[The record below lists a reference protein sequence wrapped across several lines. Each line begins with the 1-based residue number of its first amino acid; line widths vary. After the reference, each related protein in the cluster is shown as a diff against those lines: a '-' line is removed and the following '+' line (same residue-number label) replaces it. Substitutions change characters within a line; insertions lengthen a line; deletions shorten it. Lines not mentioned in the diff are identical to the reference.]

1 MTLRTRLWSAAAALA
16 LLAGIIYI
24 AVTNTEVKG
33 NAHGDSL
40 FSRKTTLYLWYND
53 EGLTDYLNEVSV
65 EYNSSQDEYRVEPVL
80 KDAAEY
86 LEAINQASVADESLP
101 DLYVISNDSLGRA
114 SLAGLTSPL
123 QDQSKFEDTAIF
135 PQSAID
141 AVTWQGNVVAYPF
154 YFETAAF
161 LYNEK
166 YLQMMADNAGISLKE
181 AVPDTVMD
189 ILALANSFDAPEG
202 VQSVFTWDVGD
213 IFYNYYVIGNYLNIG
228 GETGDDVSKIDIY
241 NTDTIQ
247 CMQLYQQL
255 TQFFSIDTASVD
267 YDSVMDD
274 FVNGRVVFTVA
285 TSDAARRMREA
296 AADGTADFSYGV
308 SRIPDLTDELKSRS
322 MSVTQCLAINGYS
335 KEQEAADHFIQYMIY
350 HHNDDF
356 YDRTGKALA
365 QSGYTYSDDHMNGF
379 YDAYVESVPVP
390 KMRQTANF
398 WVYLENS
405 FAQVWNGADA
415 GETLKSLYEQIM
427 TQINGETYTAEE
439 VTAPDPVDIN
449 AVLMELDGTSSADGG
464 SQTE

>member
-16 LLAGIIYI
+16 LLAGMIYI
-24 AVTNTEVKG
+24 AMTNGTVKG
-33 NAHGDSL
+33 NARGDSL

-53 EGLTDYLNEVSV
+53 EVLSDYLNEVAV
-65 EYNSSQDEYRVEPVL
+65 AYNSTQDEYRVEPVL

-86 LEAINQASVADESLP
+86 LEAINQASVAGEEFP

-114 SLAGLTSPL
+114 SLAGLTAPL
-123 QDQSKFEDTAIF
+123 KDLSKFEDTAIF
-135 PQSAID
+135 PQAAIN

-161 LYNEK
+161 LYNEE
-166 YLQMMADNAGISLKE
+166 YLQMMADKAGISLQE
-181 AVPDTVMD
+181 AVPDTVLD
-189 ILALANSFDAPEG
+189 ILALADSFDAPEG

-213 IFYNYYVIGNYLNIG
+213 IFYNYYVIGNYLNLG
-228 GETGDDVSKIDIY
+228 GDAGDDVSQIDIY

-255 TQFFSIDTASVD
+255 TQFFSIDSSSVD

-285 TSDAARRMREA
+285 TTDAARRMREA
-296 AADGTADFSYGV
+296 TADGTADFSYGV

-335 KEQEAADHFIQYMIY
+335 DEQEAADHFIQYMIY
-350 HHNDDF
+350 YHNEDF

-365 QSGYTYSDDHMNGF
+365 QSGYAYSDAHMNGF
-379 YDAYVESVPVP
+379 YDAYVESEPVP

-405 FAQVWNGADA
+405 FAQVWDGADA
-415 GETLKSLYEQIM
+415 GATLKSLYEQIM
-427 TQINGETYTAEE
+427 TQINGETYTAQE
-439 VTAPDPVDIN
+439 VTAPEPVDIN
-449 AVLMELDGTSSADGG
+449 AALMEREGSSAD
-464 SQTE
+464 

>member
-1 MTLRTRLWSAAAALA
+1 MTLRTRFWSAVAALA

-24 AVTNTEVKG
+24 AMTNGTVKG
-33 NAHGDSL
+33 NAGGDSL

-53 EGLTDYLNEVSV
+53 EGLTDYLNEVTV

-86 LEAINQASVADESLP
+86 LEAINKASVAGENLP

-114 SLAGLTSPL
+114 SLAGLTTSL

-135 PQSAID
+135 PQSAIN

-161 LYNEK
+161 LYNEE
-166 YLQMMADNAGISLKE
+166 YLQMMADNAGISLQE
-181 AVPDTVMD
+181 AIPDTVLD
-189 ILALANSFDAPEG
+189 ILALADSFDAPEG
-202 VQSVFTWDVGD
+202 VQSVFSWDVGD
-213 IFYNYYVIGNYLNIG
+213 IFYNYYVIGNYLNLG
-228 GETGDDVSKIDIY
+228 GRAGDDVSQIDIY

-255 TQFFSIDTASVD
+255 TQFFSIDTSSVD

-274 FVNGRVVFTVA
+274 FVNGRMVFTVA
-285 TSDAARRMREA
+285 TTDAAKRMREA
-296 AADGTADFSYGV
+296 VADGTADFSYGV
-308 SRIPDLTDELKSRS
+308 SRIPDLTDDLKSRS

-335 KEQEAADHFIQYMIY
+335 EEQEAADHFIQYMIY
-350 HHNDDF
+350 YHNDDF

-379 YDAYVESVPVP
+379 YDAYVESEPVP

-405 FAQVWNGADA
+405 FAQVWNGANA

-427 TQINGETYTAEE
+427 TQINGESFTAQE
-439 VTAPDPVDIN
+439 VEAPEPVDIN
-449 AVLMELDGTSSADGG
+449 AALMEREGSSTADGG
-464 SQTE
+464 TQEE

>member
-16 LLAGIIYI
+16 LLAGMIYI
-24 AVTNTEVKG
+24 AMTNGTVKG
-33 NAHGDSL
+33 NARGDSL

-53 EGLTDYLNEVSV
+53 EVLSDYLNEVAV
-65 EYNSSQDEYRVEPVL
+65 AYNSSQDEYRVEPVL

-86 LEAINQASVADESLP
+86 LEAINQASVAGEEFP

-114 SLAGLTSPL
+114 SLAGLTAPL
-123 QDQSKFEDTAIF
+123 KDLSKFEDTAIF
-135 PQSAID
+135 PQAAIN

-161 LYNEK
+161 LYNEE
-166 YLQMMADNAGISLKE
+166 YLQMMADKAGISLQE
-181 AVPDTVMD
+181 AVPDTVLD
-189 ILALANSFDAPEG
+189 ILALADSFDAPEG

-213 IFYNYYVIGNYLNIG
+213 IFYNYYVIGNYLNLG
-228 GETGDDVSKIDIY
+228 GDAGDDVSQIDIY

-255 TQFFSIDTASVD
+255 TQFFSIDSSSVD

-285 TSDAARRMREA
+285 TTDVARRMREA
-296 AADGTADFSYGV
+296 TADGTADFSYGV

-335 KEQEAADHFIQYMIY
+335 DEQEAADHFIQYMIY
-350 HHNDDF
+350 YHNEDF

-365 QSGYTYSDDHMNGF
+365 QSGYAYSDTHMNGF
-379 YDAYVESVPVP
+379 YDAYVESEPVP

-405 FAQVWNGADA
+405 FAQVWDGADA
-415 GETLKSLYEQIM
+415 GATLKSLYEQIM
-427 TQINGETYTAEE
+427 TQINGETYTAQE
-439 VTAPDPVDIN
+439 VTAPEPVDIN
-449 AVLMELDGTSSADGG
+449 AALMEREGSSAD
-464 SQTE
+464 